1 MPLKTIQ
8 LELARN
14 AEFPEGSALRGY
26 EFRAPLI
33 GNGTLDHEAW
43 RDLKEKCTVRRFWNG
58 EPDENGLLV
67 HTRGQRW
74 MFRYDHPGED
84 DDHDDPIF
92 RFDRHHFVEGEYVSI
107 TEHDGELRTFRVV
120 SVR

>member
-1 MPLKTIQ
+1 MPLKTIR

-14 AEFPEGSALRGY
+14 AEFPEGSAARGY
-26 EFRAPLI
+26 EFRAPLTAD
-33 GNGTLDHEAW
+33 GTLDHENW
-43 RDLKEKCTVRRFWNG
+43 RDLREKCTVRRFWNG
-58 EPDENGLLV
+58 EPDESGLLV

-74 MFRYDHPGED
+74 LFHYDHPGED